1 MKQSADPLVPAA
13 DAPRHATDDPHVFLI
28 PTDGLPAGFAERL
41 ETDFTPV
48 APRLAATAVLLR
60 DGELGPEVLLLRRH
74 ARSGF
79 AAGAWVFPGG
89 VVDEG
94 ESPEAAAIRET
105 WEETG
110 IEVSGDLLLIAR
122 WITPEP
128 EPRRFDAWFFLA
140 RVPPEVQMQLSEA
153 EVTDACWLL
162 LEDAVRRFRE
172 GKMKMLPPTV
182 HTLQRLGGR
191 GSVEEVWKALRDAPV
206 PTILPRMRRHPEGVA
221 IEIPPGE

>member
-1 MKQSADPLVPAA
+1 MKQSADQAVPAA
-13 DAPRHATDDPHVFLI
+13 HAPRHATDDPHVFLI
-28 PTDGLPAGFAERL
+28 STEELPAGFAERL
-41 ETDFTPV
+41 ETDYTPV
-48 APRLAATAVLLR
+48 VPRLAATAVLLR
-60 DGELGPEVLLLRRH
+60 DGEHGPEVLLLRRH

-89 VVDEG
+89 AVDEG
-94 ESPEAAAIRET
+94 ESPETTAVRET

-110 IEVSGDLLLIAR
+110 VQVVGDLLPIAR

-140 RVPPEVQMQLSEA
+140 RVPADASLLLSEA

-162 LEDAVRRFRE
+162 PEDAVRRFRE

-182 HTLQRLGGR
+182 HTLRRLAGL
-191 GSVEEVWKALRDAPV
+191 GSVDRVWEALRDAPV

-221 IEIPPGE
+221 IEIPSGE

>member
-1 MKQSADPLVPAA
+1 MKQSADQAVPAA
-13 DAPRHATDDPHVFLI
+13 HAPRHATDDPDIFLI
-28 PTDGLPAGFAERL
+28 PVEGLPVGFAERL
-41 ETDFTPV
+41 ETDYTPV
-48 APRLAATAVLLR
+48 PPRLAATAVLLR
-60 DGELGPEVLLLRRH
+60 ESELGPEVLLLRRH

-94 ESPEAAAIRET
+94 ESPETTAVRET

-110 IEVSGDLLLIAR
+110 IRVTGDLLPIAR
-122 WITPEP
+122 WVTPEP

-140 RVPPEVQMQLSEA
+140 CVPADASLLLSEA

-162 LEDAVRRFRE
+162 PEDAVRRFRE

-182 HTLQRLGGR
+182 HTLRRLAGL
-191 GSVEEVWKALRDAPV
+191 GSVDQVWEALRDAPV

-221 IEIPPGE
+221 IEIPLGE